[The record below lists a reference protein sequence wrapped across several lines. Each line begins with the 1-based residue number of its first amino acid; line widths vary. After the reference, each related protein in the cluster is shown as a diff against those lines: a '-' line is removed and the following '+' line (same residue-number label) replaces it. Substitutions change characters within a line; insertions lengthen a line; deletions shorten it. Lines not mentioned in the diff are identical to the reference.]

1 MVVTCAFYGFVNRTT
16 KVELQVDRQV
26 LEVGKVF
33 AFEGDQYVILSVF
46 EADGLHHANVSL
58 EHIYRARTLLRSK
71 STSPALVQLDDNG
84 ERGDGQGPVLQARL
98 RAAETR
104 LQHVLQEREEA
115 LKLLDGAIQQLD
127 RLHRGDGT

>member
-16 KVELQVDRQV
+16 KVKLQVDRQV

-33 AFEGDQYVILSVF
+33 TFEGDQYIILSVF
-46 EADGLHHANVSL
+46 EADGSHHANVSL

-71 STSPALVQLDDNG
+71 STSPPLVEPDENG
-84 ERGDGQGPVLQARL
+84 RRSDGQDPVLQARL
-98 RAAETR
+98 KAAETR

-127 RLHRGDGT
+127 HLHQGDGT